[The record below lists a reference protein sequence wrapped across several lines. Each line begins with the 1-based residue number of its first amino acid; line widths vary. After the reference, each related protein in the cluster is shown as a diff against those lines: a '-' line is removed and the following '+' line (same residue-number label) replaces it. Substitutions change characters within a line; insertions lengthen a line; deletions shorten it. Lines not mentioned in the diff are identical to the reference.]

1 MDVSIFLAK
10 IMGIYLVIVGLAYF
24 FRRDF
29 FRAVITDF
37 YNSPALIALA
47 SIINLVIGLL
57 VVLNHNIW
65 EFSWKVVITILGY
78 VSVLK
83 GIMNLFAPE
92 VGRRVSIKIVEKDWF
107 VYSGVIS
114 LALGVYLLYQ
124 GFFEYFQKIMSN

>member
-1 MDVSIFLAK
+1 
-10 IMGIYLVIVGLAYF
+10 MGIYLVIVGLAYF